1 MSRYHESN
9 RLKNRTA
16 PELFLEF
23 CRSKNLDK
31 SKVAPLKK
39 AYAKYS
45 QWLNELRR
53 KGSMKGPMSHQARQ
67 MNADMNRRAPA
78 AQRWELVA
86 KSLLAGYQNNTFRS
100 VKTFGMRSDNYTLWG
115 AHGQVVEN
123 GHVRDTLAVIN
134 SQSSLSRKGSA
145 EPVDW
150 VFALSFIFTAAPGA
164 HLAAQQPPGF
174 EQKLIV
180 AVTARIEPEW
190 IPYDVIRRVELFE
203 GEAGGPAVRTFRGG
217 AASVAAEELELMT
230 SLRTV
235 ELDSTVAV
243 LKVSEDNAEARSTK
257 EENLASLMSMPQV
270 RGGGIGATNT
280 SINVPPVP
288 DVWTSCYRFFSPSRD
303 GGRTSTR
310 WNGNAAL
317 ATTRASSAPKDGRTS

>member
-1 MSRYHESN
+1 M
-9 RLKNRTA
+9 
-16 PELFLEF
+16 EF

-45 QWLNELRR
+45 QWLDELRR
-53 KGSMKGPMSHQARQ
+53 KGSMKGPMSRQARQ
-67 MNADMNRRAPA
+67 MNADMNRRAPM

-150 VFALSFIFTAAPGA
+150 VFALSFIFPPAPA
-164 HLAAQQPPGF
+164 RLASKQPPGF

-217 AASVAAEELELMT
+217 AASVAAEELELMK

-243 LKVSEDNAEARSTK
+243 LKVSEDNPEARSTK
-257 EENLASLMSMPQV
+257 EKNLDSLMSMPQV
-270 RGGGIGATNT
+270 RVGPAK
-280 SINVPPVP
+280 
-288 DVWTSCYRFFSPSRD
+288 YRR
-303 GGRTSTR
+303 
-310 WNGNAAL
+310 N
-317 ATTRASSAPKDGRTS
+317 